1 MRIIVDGMGGDY
13 SPEEVVKG
21 AIKAADEIKETI
33 AIIGPEKE
41 IAGLLKKNS
50 CKIDN
55 IEIINATEVIT
66 NHDSPTMAIKKKKD
80 STIVKG
86 LRMLKDGE
94 AEVFISAGSTGA
106 LLSGGLLILG
116 RIRGIKRPAI
126 AAWVP
131 KIGKEGTTLLLDCG
145 ANADS
150 KPEYILQN
158 GIMGSMFVQGVKRV
172 NDPSVGLLN
181 IGAESE
187 KGDDLHKQAFDK
199 LLNSSVN
206 FAGNIEGRD
215 VITTDLD
222 VIATDG
228 FSGNIFIK
236 SSEGVALAIMGRLKE
251 KLTEGLAAKAG
262 TFLSYNK
269 LKELKDEFDYAEAGA
284 APILGLKAPVLKLHG
299 NSKAQDFYYAIIK
312 AVPYVENQ
320 VTEMITDAVNKNKK
334 WF

>member
-1 MRIIVDGMGGDY
+1 MRILLDGMGGDY
-13 SPEEVVKG
+13 SPVEVVKG
-21 AIKAADEIKETI
+21 AIKAAEEIKETI

-41 IAGLLKKNS
+41 IARLLKKNS
-50 CKIDN
+50 CKADN

-66 NHDSPTMAIKKKKD
+66 NCDAPAMAIKRKKD

-86 LRMLKDGE
+86 MRMLKDGE
-94 AEVFISAGSTGA
+94 GDAFISAGSTGA

-131 KIGKEGTTLLLDCG
+131 KIGKSGTTLLLDCG
-145 ANADS
+145 ANVDS

-158 GIMGSMFVQGVKRV
+158 GIMGSMFVQGVKGI

-181 IGAESE
+181 IGAEPE
-187 KGDDLHKQAFDK
+187 KGDELHKQAYDK

-206 FAGNIEGRD
+206 FAGNVEGRD

-236 SSEGVALAIMGRLKE
+236 SSEGVALAIMGRIKE
-251 KLTEGLAAKAG
+251 KMTDGLAAKAG
-262 TFLSYNK
+262 ALLSYTK
-269 LKELKDEFDYAEAGA
+269 LKEVKKEFNYSEAGA

-299 NSKAQDFYYAIIK
+299 NSKARDFYYAIIQ
-312 AVPYVENQ
+312 AVPYVEKQ